1 LSGQAQSQ
9 QRLLDYLFS
18 DFYSALSLTTS
29 AQEIKNMDLPPFKLE
44 RYLAKYEFNTEYLLC
59 SSDCESMSI
68 AELLAIEESAAEK
81 FQQVWLGY
89 TESQGSPALRAEI
102 RKLYETIQPEE
113 ILVHAGAEEAIFL
126 FMFAAFKEY
135 DHVIIHSPGY
145 QSLTEV
151 ARAAGCDVSP
161 WLAREENGWSLDLAE
176 LRHLMRTN
184 TKAIIINTPHNP
196 TGYLMSRED
205 YEAVHQFA
213 RENNLLLFSDEVYR
227 ESEYDSTTR
236 IPAACDLGDHAISLG
251 VTSKTYGLAGL
262 RIGWVATKNK
272 KIYEKMASLKDY
284 TTICNSAPSEFLAE
298 VAMRNRAKLAE
309 RNLGIIKDNLAV
321 MDGFFTRHADLFS
334 WVRPQAGSMAFPRYL
349 GGNIEKFCDELVTKS
364 GVLLL
369 PASIYDDSRN
379 HFRLGLGRKNLPQ
392 AVERLEEF
400 LSH

>member
-1 LSGQAQSQ
+1 M
-9 QRLLDYLFS
+9 
-18 DFYSALSLTTS
+18 
-29 AQEIKNMDLPPFKLE
+29 KLPPFKLE
-44 RYLAKYEFNTEYLLC
+44 RYFARYEFNTEYLLC

-68 AELLAIEESAAEK
+68 AELLAMEKGAVEK

-102 RKLYETIQPEE
+102 CKLYETIQPEE
-113 ILVHAGAEEAIFL
+113 ILVHTGAEEAIFL

-135 DHVIIHSPGY
+135 EHVIIHSPGY
-145 QSLTEV
+145 QSLAEV
-151 ARAAGCDVSP
+151 ARATGCDVSP
-161 WLAREENGWSLDLAE
+161 WLAREENRWALDLDE

-196 TGYLMSRED
+196 TGYLMSRGD

-213 RENNLLLFSDEVYR
+213 QENKLLLFSDEVYR
-227 ESEYDSTTR
+227 ESEYDPAARLS
-236 IPAACDLGDHAISLG
+236 AACDFGDHAISLG

-262 RIGWVATKNK
+262 RIGWIATKNN
-272 KIYEKMASLKDY
+272 KIYEKLASLKDY

-298 VAMRNRAKLAE
+298 VAMRNRAKLVE
-309 RNLGIIKDNLAV
+309 RNLGIIKRNLEV
-321 MDGFFTRHADLFS
+321 MDDFFARHADSFA
-334 WVRPQAGSMAFPRYL
+334 WIRPRAGSMAFPRYL
-349 GGNIEKFCDELVTKS
+349 GGDVENFCDELVTKA

-369 PASIYDDSRN
+369 PGSIYDDSGS

-400 LSH
+400 LSK